1 MVAYALIPA
10 AGRAARFQSAAPGAA
25 GNKVYAPLAGKPVL
39 RWTVEAF
46 AKHPEI
52 EGVVVVCG
60 PEEVAACRAA
70 LTGAEKLLAIVP
82 GGRTRQESVAMGL
95 FALGGGA
102 DDLVMV
108 HDGARPLVSADVIT
122 RCLEAARSFGNSVA
136 ALPVTDT
143 LKAADDTQIVT
154 RTVDRDSLWAV
165 QTPQVFRVA
174 TLYEAH
180 TGARDLGWTGTDEA
194 SLVEKFTEEPVH
206 LTQGDPENLKIT
218 CPEDLRLAEAL
229 LLSRSEAVPMLPRIG
244 FGYDIHPLI
253 EGRKLFLGGVEV
265 PSDRGL
271 DGHSDA
277 DVLLHA
283 LCDALLGAAGL
294 PDIGNLFPNTDPNY
308 KNISSLTLLREVT
321 GHLVKLGYSVGNVD
335 ITLIA
340 EAPKIAPYVPQ
351 MRTVIA
357 EVLGVTASQVGI
369 KATTNEGLGA
379 LGRGEGI
386 AAHAVAL
393 IVYRSESQSKAAG

>member
-1 MVAYALIPA
+1 MAYALIPA
-10 AGRAARFQSAAPGAA
+10 AGRAARFQSGEGGSS
-25 GNKVYAPLAGKPVL
+25 GNKVYALLAGKPVL

-46 AKHPEI
+46 ARHPEI
-52 EGVVVVCG
+52 EGIVVICG

-70 LTGAEKLLAIVP
+70 LVGAEKLLAIVP

-95 FALGGGA
+95 FALGGGS

-108 HDGARPLVSADVIT
+108 HDGARPLVSDEVIT
-122 RCLEAARSFGNSVA
+122 RCLKAARSLGNSVA

-154 RTVDRDSLWAV
+154 RTVDREGLWAV

-180 TGARDLGWTGTDEA
+180 TSARDRGWTGTDEA
-194 SLVEKFTEEPVH
+194 SLVEMFTDESVH
-206 LTQGDPENLKIT
+206 LTLGDPENFKIT
-218 CPEDLRLAEAL
+218 RPEDLRLAEAL
-229 LLSRSEAVPMLPRIG
+229 LLPRSEAVPMLPRIG

-253 EGRKLFLGGVEV
+253 EGRRLFLGGVEI

-294 PDIGNLFPNTDPNY
+294 PDIGNLFPNTDAAY
-308 KNISSLTLLREVT
+308 KNISSLTLLREVF
-321 GHLVKLGYSVGNVD
+321 GHLTKLGYLVGNVD
-335 ITLIA
+335 ITVIA
-340 EAPKIAPYVPQ
+340 EAPKIAPHVLQ
-351 MRTVIA
+351 MRTIIA
-357 EVLGVTASQVGI
+357 EALGVTPSQVGI

-379 LGRGEGI
+379 LGRSEGI

-393 IVYRSESQSKAAG
+393 IARSSEL